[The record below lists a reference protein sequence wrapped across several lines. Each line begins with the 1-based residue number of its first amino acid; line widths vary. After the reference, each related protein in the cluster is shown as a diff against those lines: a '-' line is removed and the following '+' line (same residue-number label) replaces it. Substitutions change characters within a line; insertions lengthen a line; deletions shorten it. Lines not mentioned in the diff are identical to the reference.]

1 MLVTLVMLAT
11 CFGLLCGIGILFGI
25 VGLLL
30 KFGGKVLRASKITF
44 LFHLD
49 KKKKGEYRI
58 SILSLLGS
66 FWKPV

>member
-1 MLVTLVMLAT
+1 MLYFSA
-11 CFGLLCGIGILFGI
+11 
-25 VGLLL
+25 
-30 KFGGKVLRASKITF
+30 AKIAYF
-44 LFHLD
+44 FHLD